1 MNYRGLIFD
10 LDGVIVDTAKYH
22 YLAWKEIAKEL
33 EYEFSEKD
41 NERLKGVSRQKSFEI
56 ILELAG
62 STMDES
68 SKESYCKRK
77 NDIYVKY
84 ISELSKKDILP
95 NVQEFLLDARERE
108 YKIALGS
115 ASKNAI
121 MILEKL
127 EILDLFNAIIDGNQ
141 VTNAKPNP
149 EVFLKAAYGLNLS
162 PDQCIVFEDSFS
174 SIEAAIQAGM
184 KTVGIGEEDTLGAA
198 TIVMKSFEDTDIG
211 IVENLLSAKT
221 I

>member
-95 NVQEFLLDARERE
+95 NVQEFLLDVRERE

-174 SIEAAIQAGM
+174 GIEAAIQAGM